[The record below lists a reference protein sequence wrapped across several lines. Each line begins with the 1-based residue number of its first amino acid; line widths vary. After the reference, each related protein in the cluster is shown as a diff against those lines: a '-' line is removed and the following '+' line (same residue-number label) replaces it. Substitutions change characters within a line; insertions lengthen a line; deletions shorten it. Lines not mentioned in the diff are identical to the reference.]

1 MGANQLLNC
10 LLARKPKPA
19 HRAALQLWCPCGVGS
34 SSAPTRPSLFCAPI
48 QAVRVAPQGSCV
60 GFVPVCAGTCAG
72 SIPLRGWRAWAG
84 PSEDPKGRE
93 AAGSP
98 RLVAPVL
105 PPPAKNG
112 FAPSEN
118 AFQSTAGPVLL
129 CAFRDVAE
137 IEEKRSSTRVAV
149 QSGRL
154 LGAGR
159 GPGANGRGLIATP
172 CPARVPGIVG
182 GYRQ

>member
-72 SIPLRGWRAWAG
+72 LLLRKSLIVNSVPVCRVNTPAGVGSRGGSVRRPERERGCRFASANRASLSSSCQKRICA
-84 PSEDPKGRE
+84 
-93 AAGSP
+93 
-98 RLVAPVL
+98 
-105 PPPAKNG
+105 
-112 FAPSEN
+112 
-118 AFQSTAGPVLL
+118 LL
-129 CAFRDVAE
+129 
-137 IEEKRSSTRVAV
+137 
-149 QSGRL
+149 
-154 LGAGR
+154 
-159 GPGANGRGLIATP
+159 
-172 CPARVPGIVG
+172 
-182 GYRQ
+182 